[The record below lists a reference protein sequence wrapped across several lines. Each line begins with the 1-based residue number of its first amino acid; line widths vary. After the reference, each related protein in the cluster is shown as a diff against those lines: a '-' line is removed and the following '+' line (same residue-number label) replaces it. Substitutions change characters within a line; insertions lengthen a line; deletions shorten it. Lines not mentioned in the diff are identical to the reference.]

1 MTDHSDGFDGHV
13 SLTRREESREEAPEI
28 QMSGWVKRGEK
39 VWPREGAWSEVFHG
53 AYYPSNFNFFFPRA
67 SKAYLLSVIV

>member
-13 SLTRREESREEAPEI
+13 SLIGREESREEAPEI

-53 AYYPSNFNFFFPRA
+53 AYYPSNFKFFPRA